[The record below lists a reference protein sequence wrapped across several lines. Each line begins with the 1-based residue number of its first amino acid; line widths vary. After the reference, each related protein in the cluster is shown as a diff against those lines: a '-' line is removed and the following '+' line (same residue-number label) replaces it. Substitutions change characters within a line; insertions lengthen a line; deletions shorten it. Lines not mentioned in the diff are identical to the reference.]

1 MPCSSKGH
9 ACATASTTK
18 NQVSQEAALML
29 QERSRVLARMPH
41 LVQIVAIAS
50 TVGEV
55 VLGES
60 HIKALVKL
68 IMISSAVGS
77 VR

>member
-1 MPCSSKGH
+1 
-9 ACATASTTK
+9 
-18 NQVSQEAALML
+18 ML

-41 LVQIVAIAS
+41 EVRIVAIAS

-60 HIKALVKL
+60 HEKALVKL